1 MVLCLTYAY
10 VTKVLCSSVTMS
22 SKPIFFCLT
31 QKPHPVRRPPLCRRG
46 AGGEA
51 VPQER
56 ENQINT
62 LVLKDINFT
71 INIIEL
77 SYYRTIDTLNQSKML
92 PWYIKRKPPKRKPPQ
107 APPKGGDVP
116 NPTYIL
122 SSFQTVCYKDIPSLG
137 GAWGGF
143 LRGLLP
149 CLWSSVVFT
158 PLSIRIGVGAFFLLL
173 RCLVRVIAQGSFQLH
188 AWRKCYSRFDCFGL
202 KGFFI

>member
-10 VTKVLCSSVTMS
+10 VTKVLYFYVTMS
-22 SKPIFFCLT
+22 SKPVSSCLT

-77 SYYRTIDTLNQSKML
+77 SYYRTIDTLNQSFKML
-92 PWYIKRKPPKRKPPQ
+92 PWHVYLEAEPVIRN
-107 APPKGGDVP
+107 V
-116 NPTYIL
+116 
-122 SSFQTVCYKDIPSLG
+122 
-137 GAWGGF
+137 F
-143 LRGLLP
+143 LYH
-149 CLWSSVVFT
+149 S
-158 PLSIRIGVGAFFLLL
+158 A
-173 RCLVRVIAQGSFQLH
+173 
-188 AWRKCYSRFDCFGL
+188 
-202 KGFFI
+202 